1 MPNLNATQL
10 REMIEQKYFGNV
22 DMKFLE
28 SVLDC
33 FHVDATI
40 TIQTANLTHNGV
52 GEIRRMFSDF
62 FQGYTKIW
70 HGDFQ
75 PVIDVERQE
84 AAVRFIATRDLQN
97 GEHQRASNCNF
108 FRFQDGKIKSVTIFM
123 SDENP
128 LV

>member
-1 MPNLNATQL
+1 MPDLNATEL
-10 REMIEQKYFGNV
+10 RVMVEQKYFGNV

-28 SVLDC
+28 AVLDC
-33 FHVDATI
+33 FHVDATM
-40 TIQTANLTHNGV
+40 TIQTANATHNGV
-52 GEIRRMFSDF
+52 AEIRRMFRDF
-62 FQGYTKIW
+62 FRSYTKIW

-84 AAVRFIATRDLQN
+84 VAVRFVATRDLES
-97 GEHQRASNCNF
+97 GEHQRALNSNF
-108 FRFQDGKIKSVTIFM
+108 FRFEGGKIKSITIFM